1 MYIGHRITKMAMQL
15 PTLQEIA
22 EAQELVYKLML
33 PTPQISWPL
42 INQKLEASVWIKHE
56 NHTPIGAF
64 KARSAVFYAAQLFR
78 ARNGI
83 KGMITATRGNHGQS
97 VALAGQRF
105 NVPVTIVV
113 PHGNSVEKNAAM
125 RSQGARLIEFG
136 NDFQESREYAQK
148 LSQEQGLHFVPPF
161 HRDIVTGVATYWME
175 LFTAV
180 PDLNAVYAPIGMGSG
195 ICAACAVRN
204 GMKLKTKIIGVAAE
218 GAPAYALSFEAGRN
232 IAAPVT
238 TLIADGMACRLPD
251 DDALEIMHKNVDH
264 MVPVSDEEI
273 RHAMRVYFSDTHNVI
288 EGAGAASLAAALKE
302 RSSLGGKRIALVA
315 TGGNVD
321 RDVFAKVLTEN
332 DALLQSAARIAS

>member
-1 MYIGHRITKMAMQL
+1 MGMQL
-15 PTLQEIA
+15 PTLQEIG
-22 EAQELVYKLML
+22 EAQKLVYQLML

-42 INQKLEASVWIKHE
+42 LNQKLEANVWIKHE

-78 ARNGI
+78 NGNQI

-125 RSQGARLIEFG
+125 RGQGALLIEFG
-136 NDFQESREYAQK
+136 RDFQESREHAQK

-180 PDLNAVYAPIGMGSG
+180 PELDAVYVPIGMGSG
-195 ICAACAVRN
+195 ICAASAVRN
-204 GMKLKTKIIGVAAE
+204 GMKLKTKIVGVAAE
-218 GAPAYALSFEAGRN
+218 GAPAYALSYEAGRT
-232 IAAPVT
+232 IEAPVT
-238 TLIADGMACRLPD
+238 TLIADGMACRTPD
-251 DDALEIMHKNVDH
+251 DDAFEIIQKNIDR
-264 MVPVSDEEI
+264 MVRVSDDEI

-302 RSSLGGKRIALVA
+302 KSSLRGKRIALIA

-321 RDVFAKVLTEN
+321 RDVFANVLVEN
-332 DALLQSAARIAS
+332 DAAVQSAVGIAS